1 MSTPTA
7 EAAPITIDPVTA
19 SIVRH
24 GLDAAADQALVAL
37 KRTAFSPLIYDV
49 LDGAGAFYD
58 RKFRMISQMTCLPMF
73 TGSLGLVVQA
83 VVEHYEQTGEG
94 IQEGDVIVVNDPWIT
109 GTHQWDVA
117 VVVPGFL
124 DGEIVCYAA
133 IKAHHMDV
141 GAMAPFVTESTDVF
155 QEGTIWPGVK
165 MWRGG
170 KRDDDLYRM
179 FLSNTRLPD
188 SGAGDLNAQQSA
200 CQAGLRAILELIRR
214 YGVERFE
221 AAIDVILDAGE
232 AKMRQALAEF
242 PKGRFSA
249 EIVHEHNGR
258 ESVML
263 PFEVAVEFSDDG
275 ILIDLTDAP
284 PAQPGPVNVPGIQ
297 VISGVRCALMAL
309 AIHDGGRANEG
320 YFRLIKV
327 KTTPGSM
334 LDAQRPSPVA
344 LGTWPMYIVIEG
356 IYEAIANAVPNRR
369 PAGYDMVVSIFA
381 WGLDRNDQPWIDGI
395 NVIGGAPAAPQY
407 GDGGGPL
414 MPIAC
419 SGVRGLSWEVWEAK
433 TPMLVEQTEYATDS
447 FGVGRHRGGPGM
459 EIVVKAL
466 RPVEITLINERSQ
479 VPPFAL
485 DGGEKG
491 RRSAVFVESADGE
504 VREYIKETAL
514 PVPEGAK
521 IRLSLSGGPG
531 VGPASDRP
539 AEAVLAD
546 VAAGMLSEE
555 RAREKH
561 PAAFA

>member
-1 MSTPTA
+1 MTTQSVDQGTT
-7 EAAPITIDPVTA
+7 TIDPVTA

-49 LDGAGAFYD
+49 LDAAGAFYD
-58 RKFRMISQMTCLPMF
+58 RNFAMISQMTCLPMF
-73 TGSLGLVVQA
+73 TGSLGMVVQS

-124 DGEIVCYAA
+124 DGEIVCYGA
-133 IKAHHMDV
+133 IKAHHMDI

-188 SGAGDLNAQQSA
+188 SGAGDLNSQASA
-200 CQAGLRAILELIRR
+200 CQAGLRVILELIER
-214 YGVERFE
+214 YGLERFE
-221 AAIDVILDAGE
+221 AAVEVIFDAGE
-232 AKMRQALAEF
+232 AKMREALAQF
-242 PKGRFSA
+242 PKGRHTCQ
-249 EIVHEHNGR
+249 IVHEHNGQ
-258 ESVML
+258 ELVML
-263 PFEVAVEFSDDG
+263 PFDVAVEFSDDG

-284 PAQPGPVNVPGIQ
+284 PLQPGPVNVPRIQ
-297 VISGVRCALMAL
+297 VVSAVRCAMMAL

-320 YFRLIKV
+320 YFRPLKM
-327 KTTPGSM
+327 KTKPGTM
-334 LDAQRPSPVA
+334 LDAQRPAPVA

-356 IYEAIANAVPNRR
+356 IYEAIANALPNSR
-369 PAGYDMVVSIFA
+369 PAGYDMVVSVFA
-381 WGLDRNDQPWIDGI
+381 WGMDTNDQPWIDSI

-419 SGVRGLSWEVWEAK
+419 SGVRGLSWEVFEAK
-433 TPMLVEQTEYATDS
+433 TPTLVEQTEYAIDS
-447 FGVGRHRGGPGM
+447 SGLGQYRGGPGM
-459 EIVVKAL
+459 EIRVKAL
-466 RPVEITLINERSQ
+466 RPLEITLINERSQ

-485 DGGEKG
+485 HGGEKG
-491 RRSAVFVESADGE
+491 RRTAVFIESPDGVVEE
-504 VREYIKETAL
+504 HIKHTAL
-514 PVPEGAK
+514 AIPEGGT
-521 IRLSLSGGPG
+521 IHLQLSGGSG
-531 VGPASDRP
+531 IGPLSERDP
-539 AEAVLAD
+539 EAVRAD
-546 VAAGMLSEE
+546 VASGLLSEE
-555 RAREKH
+555 LAAEKF
-561 PAAFA
+561 PAVFA